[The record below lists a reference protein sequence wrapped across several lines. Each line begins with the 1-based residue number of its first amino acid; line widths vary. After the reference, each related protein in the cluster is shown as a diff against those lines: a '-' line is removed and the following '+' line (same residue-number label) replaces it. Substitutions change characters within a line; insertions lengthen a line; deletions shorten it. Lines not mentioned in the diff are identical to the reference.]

1 MNRDRHRTQQN
12 KEMKIITDHHTKKN
26 TMPFFFL
33 LILLFLLV
41 LAWNRVTPSEEP
53 FDVQRNQWTL
63 KTDQKTSRSFA
74 VLPTKDP
81 EQASSLL
88 GQITDR
94 VNQLLVHL
102 QQTYP
107 RHLGVK
113 RLVDRWNPQ
122 VLAEG
127 RFDLPGVTSYTV
139 NKGDRI
145 VLCLRNR
152 QGELHRLQLV
162 LYVLLHELAHIM
174 SVTKSVER
182 HNEEFQQNLDLLM
195 KEAQAIQLY
204 EPNHEKRT
212 ETYCGL
218 PGVQI
223 P

>member
-1 MNRDRHRTQQN
+1 MS
-12 KEMKIITDHHTKKN
+12 
-26 TMPFFFL
+26 FFFL
-33 LILLFLLV
+33 LVLLFFIVLV
-41 LAWNRVTPSEEP
+41 WNELTTVHES

-63 KTDQKTSRSFA
+63 KTDEKTSRSFA

-81 EQASSLL
+81 EKASSLL
-88 GQITDR
+88 GEVTDR
-94 VNQLLVHL
+94 VNKLLVHL
-102 QQTYP
+102 QQKYP
-107 RHLGVK
+107 RHLGVQ

-127 RFDLPGVTSYTV
+127 RFDLPGVTSYTI

-152 QGELHRLQLV
+152 EGELHRLHLV

-174 SVTKSVER
+174 SVTKSIER
-182 HNEEFQQNLDLLM
+182 HNEEFQNNLDLLM
-195 KEAQAIQLY
+195 KEAKAVQLY
-204 EPNHEKRT
+204 TPNHEKRT